1 MIKIF
6 QYNNVNGIVELNTPE
21 IILVKEFSELMKDER
36 NICEDDK
43 TGKHKL
49 RAFREFTYI
58 YLALDWQSPY
68 ADFAERE
75 RHELSLQDARMTE
88 EEFNNPEF
96 RAACRKFKEMQNE
109 TRSIKLLR
117 AAQETID
124 KFMDYFHN
132 IDPEERDP
140 LTGKPIFK
148 VKDIMAEISSLSKV
162 QQELQ
167 TLESM
172 VKKEISESS
181 QLRGGYQ
188 DGYTPSNHGRN

>member
-6 QYNNVNGIVELNTPE
+6 QYNNANGIVELNTPE
-21 IILVKEFSELMKDER
+21 IILSKEFSELMKDER

-75 RHELSLQDARMTE
+75 RHELSLQDARMTD

-96 RAACRKFKEMQNE
+96 RAACRKFREIQESNK
-109 TRSIKLLR
+109 SIKLLN
-117 AAQETID
+117 AAKAMVD
-124 KFMDYFHN
+124 KFIDYFN
-132 IDPEERDP
+132 QADPLERDEQ
-140 LTGKPIFK
+140 TGKPIFK
-148 VKDIMAEISSLSKV
+148 VKDIQAEMKNLIDV
-162 QQELQ
+162 HETMV
-167 TLESM
+167 TLESQ
-172 VKKEISESS
+172 VKKQIQAQST
-181 QLRGGYQ
+181 LRGGATR
-188 DGYTPSNHGRN
+188 DFDPGDF

>member
-1 MIKIF
+1 MVKIF
-6 QYNNVNGIVELNTPE
+6 QYNNVDGFVELNTPE
-21 IILVKEFSELMKDER
+21 ILLVKEFSALMDNAR
-36 NICEDDK
+36 NICDADK
-43 TGKHKL
+43 TGKLKL

-68 ADFAERE
+68 ADFDERE
-75 RHELSLQDARMTE
+75 RHEMALLDARMTE
-88 EEFNNPEF
+88 AEFNNPEF
-96 RAACRKFKEMQNE
+96 RAACRKFKAIQDS
-109 TRSIKLLR
+109 TRSIRLLR
-117 AAQETID
+117 AAQETVD

-162 QQELQ
+162 QDELT

-172 VKKEISESS
+172 VKKEIAETS
-181 QLRGGYQ
+181 QLRGGYE
-188 DGYTPSNHGRN
+188 DGFTPNY

>member
-1 MIKIF
+1 MVKIF
-6 QYNNVNGIVELNTPE
+6 QYNNVDGSVELNTPE
-21 IILVKEFSELMKDER
+21 ILLVNEFGALMEDAR
-36 NICEDDK
+36 NICDEDK
-43 TGKHKL
+43 RGKLKL

-68 ADFAERE
+68 ADFDAQE
-75 RHELSLQDARMTE
+75 RHELALADAHMTE

-96 RAACRKFKEMQNE
+96 RAACRKFKAIQES
-109 TRSIKLLR
+109 TRSIRLLR
-117 AAQETID
+117 AAQETVD

-162 QQELQ
+162 QDELN

-172 VKKEISESS
+172 VKKEIAETS
-181 QLRGGYQ
+181 QLRGGYE
-188 DGYTPSNHGRN
+188 DGFTPNY

>member
-6 QYNNVNGIVELNTPE
+6 QYNNANGTVELNIPE
-21 IILVKEFSELMKDER
+21 ILLVKEFSELMTDAR
-36 NICEDDK
+36 NICKEDK
-43 TGKHKL
+43 TGKYKL

-68 ADFAERE
+68 ADFAEQE
-75 RHELSLQDARMTE
+75 KHSMSLLDAHMTE

-96 RAACRKFKEMQNE
+96 RAACRKFKEIQDS
-109 TRSIKLLR
+109 TRSIRLLH
-117 AAQETID
+117 AAEETVD
-124 KFMDYFHN
+124 KFIDYFHN

-140 LTGKPIFK
+140 VTGKPIFK

-162 QQELQ
+162 LDELT

-172 VKKEISESS
+172 VKKEIAETS
-181 QLRGGYQ
+181 QLRGGYE
-188 DGYTPSNHGRN
+188 DGYTPSFSR